1 MEKII
6 TKNETET
13 FELGRKLGKKCR
25 GGEVFALIGDLG
37 AGKTKLL
44 QGLAQGLGVKT
55 RVNSPT
61 FNIMKVY
68 AIKGAGAG
76 KDVNTLSRGVNTFCH
91 IDAYR
96 LRSAQDLISL
106 GVEEFFSDSGTV
118 TAIEWGEKVKEIW
131 PKRVVVINIKVLDEN
146 SREIVVKGNFYK

>member
-1 MEKII
+1 MKKII

-13 FELGRKLGKKCR
+13 FELGRRLGKKCR
-25 GGEVFALIGDLG
+25 GGEVFVLIGDLG

-44 QGLAQGLGVKT
+44 QGLAQGLGVNA

-68 AIKGAGAG
+68 AIKDVGAVKGI
-76 KDVNTLSRGVNTFCH
+76 NTLSRGVNTFCH

-106 GVEEFFSDSGTV
+106 GVEEFFNSTDTV
-118 TAIEWGEKVKEIW
+118 TAIEWAEKVKKIW
-131 PKRVVVINIKVLDEN
+131 PKKAIIINIEALDED
-146 SREIVVKGNFYK
+146 RRVITIKEKID

>member
-1 MEKII
+1 MKKTI

-13 FELGRKLGKKCR
+13 FNLGQKLGEKCR
-25 GGEVFALIGDLG
+25 GGEVFALIGELG

-44 QGLAQGLGVKT
+44 QGLAQGLGVKAK
-55 RVNSPT
+55 VNSPT

-68 AIKGAGAG
+68 PIKRADANR
-76 KDVNTLSRGVNTFCH
+76 KLKIFCH

-96 LRSAQDLISL
+96 LKSAQDLISL
-106 GVEEFFSDSGTV
+106 GVEEFFNSPDTV

-131 PKRVVVINIKVLDEN
+131 PKKATVIKIKMLGKN
-146 SREIVVKGNFYK
+146 TRSMSII